1 MHMVKMS
8 MELEDV
14 KHSELNIFIL
24 IQKTSSSIIFISPP
38 PPLLLSGD
46 GS

>member
-1 MHMVKMS
+1 MVKMS

-14 KHSELNIFIL
+14 EHSELNIFIL
-24 IQKTSSSIIFISPP
+24 TQKTSSSIIFILFF
-38 PPLLLSGD
+38 PLLLSGD